1 MKKFFRMLVL
11 TICILLVSVPVFAEN
26 ELLTSTDYGWGLYD
40 PTIANSINLNE
51 VKVQLDGD
59 YLDFTDADG
68 EKVEP
73 QIINGRTMVPMRKIF
88 ETLGATVEWD
98 GENRIVTGTKEDTE
112 IKLQIGSNIAT
123 KTVSGETKNIELDVT
138 PTIVDGRTLVPVR
151 FIAESL
157 DKTVGWD
164 SDNRTV
170 VIMDSNFI
178 IEKLKKDASNLYEY
192 IATDFEK
199 LDTFE
204 LTVALD
210 GKLKYTDS
218 EDRSNN
224 TNLTLAGNVDF
235 KYDGKLVG
243 IDGKLNVAGKGELLD
258 QIKSLDMQKITFSAI
273 VDIEN
278 GTTYITSSLLGEDY
292 DGKWIKQE
300 LSKEIAAQYAE
311 MLKTAKESD
320 QNFVTSLNNILESAA
335 TSADSYEQINNV
347 VDVICKIFK
356 NSNFKVS
363 GRSAKTYTFSI
374 DLKDIVK
381 ILEIENFDKDIDF
394 SIDTE
399 VKVNNN
405 IVDNSKVDIK
415 ASYGL
420 GDEKVDITL
429 TSKTKINSYNKSVKI
444 TMPKDKDIVTM

>member
-170 VIMDSNFI
+170 VIMDTNFI

-192 IATDFEK
+192 ITTDFEK

-311 MLKTAKESD
+311 MLKNAKESD
-320 QNFVTSLNNILESAA
+320 QNFVTSLNKILETAA
-335 TSADSYEQINNV
+335 TSADSYEQINNA

-399 VKVNNN
+399 VRVNNN
-405 IVDNSKVDIK
+405 IADNSKVDIK

>member
-170 VIMDSNFI
+170 VIMDTNFI

-192 IATDFEK
+192 ITTDFEK

-224 TNLTLAGNVDF
+224 TNFTLAGNVDF

-311 MLKTAKESD
+311 MLKNAKESD
-320 QNFVTSLNNILESAA
+320 QNFVTSLNKILEIAA
-335 TSADSYEQINNV
+335 TSADSYEQINNA

-405 IVDNSKVDIK
+405 IADNSKVDIK

>member
-405 IVDNSKVDIK
+405 IADNSKVDIK

>member
-170 VIMDSNFI
+170 VIMDTNFI

-192 IATDFEK
+192 ITTDFEK

-311 MLKTAKESD
+311 MLKNAKESD
-320 QNFVTSLNNILESAA
+320 QNFVTSLNKILETAA
-335 TSADSYEQINNV
+335 TSADSYEQINNAI
-347 VDVICKIFK
+347 DVICKIFK

-405 IVDNSKVDIK
+405 IADNSKVDIK

-420 GDEKVDITL
+420 EDEKVDITL

>member
-170 VIMDSNFI
+170 VIMDTNFI

-192 IATDFEK
+192 ITTDFEK

-311 MLKTAKESD
+311 MLKNAKESD
-320 QNFVTSLNNILESAA
+320 QNFVTSLNKILEIAA
-335 TSADSYEQINNV
+335 TSADSYEQINNA

-405 IVDNSKVDIK
+405 IADNSKVDIK

>member
-192 IATDFEK
+192 ITTDFEK

-311 MLKTAKESD
+311 MLKNAKESD
-320 QNFVTSLNNILESAA
+320 KNFVTSLNKILETAA

-405 IVDNSKVDIK
+405 IADNSKVDIK

>member
-192 IATDFEK
+192 ITTDFEK

-405 IVDNSKVDIK
+405 IADNSKVDIK

>member
-73 QIINGRTMVPMRKIF
+73 QIINGRTIVPMRKIF

>member
-73 QIINGRTMVPMRKIF
+73 QIINDRTMVPMRKIF

-192 IATDFEK
+192 ITTDFEK

-311 MLKTAKESD
+311 MLKNAKESD
-320 QNFVTSLNNILESAA
+320 QNFVTSLNKILETAT

-374 DLKDIVK
+374 DLEDIVK

-405 IVDNSKVDIK
+405 IADNSKVDIK

-420 GDEKVDITL
+420 GDEKVDITI

>member
-170 VIMDSNFI
+170 VIMDTNFI

-192 IATDFEK
+192 ITTDFEK

-311 MLKTAKESD
+311 MLKNAKESD
-320 QNFVTSLNNILESAA
+320 QNFVTSLNKILETAA
-335 TSADSYEQINNV
+335 TSADSYEQINNA

-405 IVDNSKVDIK
+405 IADNSKVDIK

>member
-26 ELLTSTDYGWGLYD
+26 ELLTSTDCGWGLYD

-192 IATDFEK
+192 ITTDFEK

-405 IVDNSKVDIK
+405 IADNSKVDIK

>member
-123 KTVSGETKNIELDVT
+123 KTVSGETKNIEFDVT

-192 IATDFEK
+192 ITTDFEK

-218 EDRSNN
+218 EDRNNN

-300 LSKEIAAQYAE
+300 LSKEIVAQYAE
-311 MLKTAKESD
+311 MLKNAKESD
-320 QNFVTSLNNILESAA
+320 QNFVTSLNKILETAT

-374 DLKDIVK
+374 DLEDIVK

-405 IVDNSKVDIK
+405 IADNSKVDIK

-420 GDEKVDITL
+420 GDEKVDITI

>member
-40 PTIANSINLNE
+40 PIIANSINLNE

-192 IATDFEK
+192 ITTDFEK

-311 MLKTAKESD
+311 MLKNAKESD
-320 QNFVTSLNNILESAA
+320 QNFVTSLNKILETAA

-405 IVDNSKVDIK
+405 IADNSKVDIK

>member
-170 VIMDSNFI
+170 VIMDTNFI

-192 IATDFEK
+192 ITTDFEK

-235 KYDGKLVG
+235 KYDGKFVR

-278 GTTYITSSLLGEDY
+278 GTTYITSSLLREDY

-311 MLKTAKESD
+311 MLKNAKESD
-320 QNFVTSLNNILESAA
+320 QNFVTSLNKILETAA

-347 VDVICKIFK
+347 LDVICKIFK

-405 IVDNSKVDIK
+405 IADNSKVDIK

-420 GDEKVDITL
+420 GDEKVDITF

>member
-335 TSADSYEQINNV
+335 TSADSYEQINNA

-405 IVDNSKVDIK
+405 IADNSKVDIK

>member
-192 IATDFEK
+192 ITTDFEK